1 MNWNNVLTIAKK
13 DWIEVRQNKSVV
25 GTMFIVPLIFIILM
39 PLAIILIPSSSPDAA
54 QQMFQDP
61 DLAGFMSRLPDFIT
75 KAIEGLD
82 MTQAGIVLFLG
93 YMFAPFFLIMPLMFA
108 SVIAA
113 EAFAGER
120 ERKTIE
126 ALLYTSATD
135 TELFLGKVLA
145 AFVPAFLVTLFAFA
159 VYILVVNGASYPI
172 MGRIW
177 FPLPSWY
184 PLIFWVSPAISVL
197 AIAITVMISARVQTF
212 MEAYQS
218 SAALVILV
226 MGLLIGQMA
235 GVVYLSV
242 GVGMALG
249 AVLWII
255 DAVLI
260 RIIVPTFTR
269 PRLPSW
275 AD

>member
-212 MEAYQS
+212 M
-218 SAALVILV
+218 
-226 MGLLIGQMA
+226 
-235 GVVYLSV
+235 
-242 GVGMALG
+242 
-249 AVLWII
+249 
-255 DAVLI
+255 
-260 RIIVPTFTR
+260 
-269 PRLPSW
+269 
-275 AD
+275 

>member
-1 MNWNNVLTIAKK
+1 MNWKNILTIAKK
-13 DWIEVRQNKSVV
+13 DWIEVRRNKMVVSV
-25 GTMFIVPLIFIILM
+25 MFVVPLIFIILI
-39 PLAIILIPSSSPDAA
+39 PLMIILIPASSPEAA

-61 DLAGFMSRLPDFIT
+61 DLAGFMSGLPDFISEI
-75 KAIEGLD
+75 IEGMD
-82 MTQAGIVLFLG
+82 VTQAGIVLFLG

-126 ALLYTSATD
+126 PLLYTSATD

-145 AFVPAFLVTLFAFA
+145 AFVPAFLITLLAFV
-159 VYILVVNGASYPI
+159 VYIFVVNGASYSV

-218 SAALVILV
+218 SAALVVLV
-226 MGLLIGQMA
+226 FGLLVGQMA

-242 GVGMALG
+242 GVGLALG
-249 AVLWII
+249 AVLWVI

-260 RIIVPTFTR
+260 RIIVRTFTR
-269 PRLPSW
+269 PRLLSW

>member
-260 RIIVPTFTR
+260 RIIVRTFTR
-269 PRLPSW
+269 PRLLSW